1 MAGHR
6 VSRRRSALLVGLLSA
21 CALVAVLAG
30 CSKDADSLDSGA
42 TATEVQR
49 VIGGRI
55 DPDVDHVTCPD
66 DIERGTGESFTCTA
80 VLAGGLGRVR
90 LRVTQVD
97 DGEVLRIGLIDAVV
111 DRVDA
116 ARQLHRSLVASYH
129 RTFTVDC
136 GPAGPVVL
144 APKATFRC
152 TAKDADGTRT
162 VVATVVDPT
171 GTLRFDL
178 GRSS

>member
-1 MAGHR
+1 M
-6 VSRRRSALLVGLLSA
+6 SRRRCAPLVGLLAA

-30 CSKDADSLDSGA
+30 CSKDAATLDSSA

-55 DPDVDHVTCPD
+55 DPDVDHVACPD
-66 DIERGTGESFTCTA
+66 DLQRGTGKSFTCTA
-80 VLAGGLGRVR
+80 VLADGLGRVR
-90 LRVTQVD
+90 LRVTQLA
-97 DGEVLRIGLIDAVV
+97 DGETLRIGLLDAVV

-129 RTFTVDC
+129 RSFTVDC

-144 APKATFRC
+144 APKATFTC
-152 TAKDADGTRT
+152 TAKDPDGTRR
-162 VVATVVDPT
+162 VVATVADPT
-171 GTLRFDL
+171 GTLRFDI